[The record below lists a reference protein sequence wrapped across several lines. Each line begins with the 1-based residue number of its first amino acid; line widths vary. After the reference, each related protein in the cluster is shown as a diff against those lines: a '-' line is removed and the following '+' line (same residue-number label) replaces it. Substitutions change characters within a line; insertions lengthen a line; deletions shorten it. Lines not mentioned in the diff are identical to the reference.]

1 MKSEKIY
8 INSEYITLGQLLKLT
23 NLFDSGGM
31 IKHYL
36 QQEGVLVNNER
47 EHRRG
52 RKLFER
58 DVIEVNGHS
67 FTIYQEPT

>member
-8 INSEYITLGQLLKLT
+8 IQTEYITLGQLLKLT
-23 NLFDSGGM
+23 NMFDSGGM

-36 QQEGVLVNNER
+36 QQEGVLVNSEI

-52 RKLFER
+52 RKLYEN
-58 DVIEVNGHS
+58 DVVEVNGHS
-67 FTIYQEPT
+67 FMICKEPM